1 MRDDASVIVL
11 RVLTRIV
18 IVVTAYV
25 GTWVVILLALVAW
38 RS

>member
-1 MRDDASVIVL
+1 VRDDASVIVL

-25 GTWVVILLALVAW
+25 VFWVAILLALVAW

>member
-11 RVLTRIV
+11 RVLARIV

-25 GTWVVILLALVAW
+25 GAWVAILLAIVAW